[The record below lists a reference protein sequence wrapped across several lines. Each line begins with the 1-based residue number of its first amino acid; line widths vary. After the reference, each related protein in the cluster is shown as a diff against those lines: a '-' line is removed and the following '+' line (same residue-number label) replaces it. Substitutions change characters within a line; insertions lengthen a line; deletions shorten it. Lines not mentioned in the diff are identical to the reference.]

1 LSFDLAARSRDA
13 TEFTEKCYVEWI
25 DWKFARPPSK
35 IKPVPEDKPRRAMY
49 YSGSSLEMIPVSLAL
64 IQFCKSN
71 SNESIIAGA
80 NFGRDCDTIASI
92 IGCLVGALNGASSLR
107 ADWITMCE
115 GVNADL
121 FEELEGDAR
130 ANFYSMATRLLD
142 ALRAEKESAQ
152 ARAAQLQKIL
162 ESK

>member
-1 LSFDLAARSRDA
+1 
-13 TEFTEKCYVEWI
+13 
-25 DWKFARPPSK
+25 
-35 IKPVPEDKPRRAMY
+35 
-49 YSGSSLEMIPVSLAL
+49 
-64 IQFCKSN
+64 
-71 SNESIIAGA
+71 
-80 NFGRDCDTIASI
+80 
-92 IGCLVGALNGASSLR
+92 
-107 ADWITMCE
+107 MCE